1 MIEGNKAA
9 IKLLVSY
16 EQLAKAVEPTVRH
29 LDDPA
34 PSLLFGITFEFAGL
48 LPPSFDV
55 RNVTVPGKDFQ
66 RRPAGIARVGTQVL
80 ASSLGRL
87 GTLDHDGIQ
96 YGPQLR
102 DVMPVGAGHD
112 ER

>member
-1 MIEGNKAA
+1 MIFLSAIKAA
-9 IKLLVSY
+9 IKLFVSHK
-16 EQLAKAVEPTVRH
+16 QLAKTVEPTVRH

-34 PSLLFGITFEFAGL
+34 PC
-48 LPPSFDV
+48 
-55 RNVTVPGKDFQ
+55 KDFQ

-80 ASSLGRL
+80 ASSLWRL
-87 GTLDHDGIQ
+87 GALDHDGIQ

>member
-1 MIEGNKAA
+1 MIERNKAA
-9 IKLLVSY
+9 IKLFVSHK
-16 EQLAKAVEPTVRH
+16 QLAKAVEPTVRH

-34 PSLLFGITFEFAGL
+34 PRLLFGIAFEFAGFL
-48 LPPSFDV
+48 SPSFDV
-55 RNVTVPGKDFQ
+55 RNVAMPRQDFQ
-66 RRPAGIARVGTQVL
+66 RRPAGIARVGAQVL
-80 ASSLGRL
+80 AASLWRL

-96 YGPQLR
+96 YRPQLR

>member
-1 MIEGNKAA
+1 MIERNKAA
-9 IKLLVSY
+9 IKLFVSH
-16 EQLAKAVEPTVRH
+16 EQLAKAVEPTVCH

-34 PSLLFGITFEFAGL
+34 PGLLFGIAFVFAGFL
-48 LPPSFDV
+48 APSFDMRDV
-55 RNVTVPGKDFQ
+55 AMPLKDFQ
-66 RRPAGIARVGTQVL
+66 SRLAGIARVGTQVL

-96 YGPQLR
+96 NGPQLR
-102 DVMPVGAGHD
+102 NVMPVGAGHD